1 MKIRT
6 IIVEDEPLAR
16 ERLRGLLEAD
26 PEIEVIAECADGH
39 EAVKQIR
46 EQRPDL
52 IFLDVQLPELD
63 GFGVLAALGGGPLPG
78 VVFVTAYDKFALKA
92 FEVHALDYL
101 LKPFDRTRFQA
112 ALTRAREQLA
122 RRHSPEIGAGLQ
134 ELLAQ
139 LRSETKAANRVPIKS
154 AGRTTLMKPEEID
167 WIEAADNYVN
177 VHTRAGHHL
186 VRETMGSI
194 EGRLPPEQFV
204 RISRS
209 CLVNINRVQDLQPG
223 PSGTYRVTLRD
234 GTRLSASRTHR
245 ANLARLLGKD

>member
-16 ERLRGLLEAD
+16 ERLRALLEAD
-26 PEIEVIAECADGH
+26 PEIQVIAECADGRD
-39 EAVKQIR
+39 AVAQIR
-46 EQRPDL
+46 QLAPDL
-52 IFLDVQLPELD
+52 VFLDVQLPELD
-63 GFGVLAALGGGPLPG
+63 GFGVLAALSGGTLPG

-101 LKPFDRTRFQA
+101 LKPFDRTRFQS
-112 ALTRAREQLA
+112 ALQRAKDHLA
-122 RRHSPEIGAGLQ
+122 RRHPGELGAGLQ
-134 ELLAQ
+134 ELIAQ
-139 LRSETKAANRVPIKS
+139 LRSESKPPTRLTIKS
-154 AGRTTLMKPEEID
+154 AGRITLMKPEEID

-177 VHTRAGHHL
+177 VHTRTGEHL

-194 EGRLPPEQFV
+194 EGRLPPGLFV

-209 CLVNINRVQDLQPG
+209 CLVNVNRVQDLQPAA
-223 PSGTYRVTLRD
+223 SGTYRVTLRD

-245 ANLARLLGKD
+245 ANLARLLGKG